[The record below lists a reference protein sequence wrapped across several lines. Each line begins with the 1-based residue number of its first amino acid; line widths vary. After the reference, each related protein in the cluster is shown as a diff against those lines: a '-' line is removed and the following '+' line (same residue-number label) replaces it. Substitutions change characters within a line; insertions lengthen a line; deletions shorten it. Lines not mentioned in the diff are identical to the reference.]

1 MGPTPRVSNHIPWRR
16 WADNEFMLEAMDDC
30 CEVREVPRE
39 QRRVLHVVLWINAAM
54 FLTESV
60 AGLLANSTA
69 LFADSVDMLG
79 DAIVYGFSLY
89 VIGRGVLWQARAAQ
103 LKGIV
108 MAAFAVGVLVQVG
121 AKVARGVAPIVEVM
135 SAVGVLALAANLV
148 RLGLLWKR
156 RADDINM
163 RSAWICSRN
172 DVIGNAAVLVAAGAT
187 AVTGSPWPDIAIG
200 LLVASVF
207 ARSAVQ
213 VLREAGRAVAAFR

>member
-1 MGPTPRVSNHIPWRR
+1 V
-16 WADNEFMLEAMDDC
+16 DDC
-30 CEVREVPRE
+30 YEVREIPRE
-39 QRRVLHVVLWINAAM
+39 QRRVLHIVLWINAAM
-54 FLTESV
+54 FLTESI

-69 LFADSVDMLG
+69 LLADSVDMLG

-89 VIGRGVLWQARAAQ
+89 VIGRGVVWQARAAQ

-121 AKVARGVAPIVEVM
+121 AKIAQGLVPTVEVM

-148 RLGLLWKR
+148 CLGLLWRR

-172 DVIGNAAVLVAAGAT
+172 DVIGNTAVLAAAGAT
-187 AVTGSPWPDIAIG
+187 AVTGSPWPDIVIG

-213 VLREAGRAVAAFR
+213 VLREAGCAVAAFH